1 MAHYNTNTN
10 QHVSVVL
17 LQDLFLCLDVD
28 EHGYFTAEDLY
39 KVTVRLG
46 GNISREETT
55 ELVHETRTRETDRI
69 NYEGELL
76 I

>member
-1 MAHYNTNTN
+1 MTHNYATTD
-10 QHVSVVL
+10 QHVSVLL

-55 ELVHETRTRETDRI
+55 ELVHETRTREAGRI
-69 NYEGELL
+69 NYEGVYY
-76 I
+76 